1 MTQYLTLAQV
11 FLIAEEVTLLD
22 SKTLIR
28 VARLDLLESA
38 IAAPQ
43 TQLIGLDPYPT
54 IPDKASVLAF
64 HIAKNHA
71 LPDGNKRLAFLV
83 AFEFCWINGYELDFD
98 VDEAES
104 IFFGLAGGEIS
115 LQELANWVGKSMSPI
130 PD

>member
-11 FLIAEEVTLLD
+11 LLIAEEVTLLD

-71 LPDGNKRLAFLV
+71 LPDGNKRLAFLA